1 MLTARH
7 PFSFVAPDLLRGAA
21 LALFTVLV
29 WCTIMNRWSAEAW
42 RTPLEYIANPEK
54 SNDVLFYFAEVKAAV
69 DGHYWPLIPKKVP
82 ELGAPFGADWGDYP
96 VTEQVLI
103 FATGLIAR
111 FVGIFAACNFMI
123 MLAQVLAALSIYA
136 VCRVLRC
143 HWSWSFVAG
152 VAYGFA
158 PYAFAHGEHHLD
170 LTFYWHLPLCLLVTR
185 WLSVGEGLPMQGAK
199 FLFAIAVGFVTGLQN
214 QYYTFMFIQLAA
226 LGGLAQWVRRSWRAF
241 LPALAVCVSSM
252 LGFLV
257 VSLDAIV
264 FQFLHGR
271 NPSAVVRNYGHMEFY
286 ALKLMD
292 LFIPFQGHRL
302 FSALA
307 EHYSA
312 IVLVRGEMPRAGYL
326 GLVGIAG
333 LASLAITTF
342 ARLVRT
348 SAPMPLEAAQ
358 VLWIVL
364 QATIGGLNAFLGVF
378 GFYLFRATGR
388 YSIFFLALAL
398 LFLVRQLS
406 RLTKDRPILAMVGAA
421 ALVLV
426 VIVDQTPPIVSRRQI
441 EQTASAADSDR
452 RFTKEIESSLP
463 PGTMIFQLPT
473 IEFPEDSSRAGYD
486 HFRPYLFSQHLRF
499 SFGAVRG
506 RARDEWVH
514 TLNSVS
520 AEKAIGILTRYGFAA
535 IYVDRAQY
543 QDQGDD
549 LFTGFTKMGLPIVHS
564 PRGDLFCVFL
574 NPN

>member
-1 MLTARH
+1 MLTTRH
-7 PFSFVAPDLLRGAA
+7 PFYFVAPDLLRAA
-21 LALFTVLV
+21 TLALLTVLI
-29 WCTIMNRWSAEAW
+29 WCTIMHRWSAEAW
-42 RTPLEYIANPEK
+42 RTPLEYIENPEK
-54 SNDVLFYFAEVKAAV
+54 SNDVLFYFAEVKAAR
-69 DGHYWPLIPKKVP
+69 DGRYWPLVPKKIP
-82 ELGAPFGADWGDYP
+82 ELGAPLGAEWGDYP
-96 VTEQVLI
+96 MTEQVLI
-103 FATGLIAR
+103 FVTSLIAR
-111 FVGIFAACNFMI
+111 LVGIFAACNFMI
-123 MLAQVLAALSIYA
+123 MFAQVLAALSMYA

-143 HWSWSFVAG
+143 HWSWSFAAG

-170 LTFYWHLPLCLLVTR
+170 LTFYWHVPFCLLVTR
-185 WLSVGEGLPMQGAK
+185 WLSVGEALSMRGAK

-226 LGGLAQWVRRSWRAF
+226 LGGLAQWVRRDWSAF
-241 LPALAVCVSSM
+241 LPALAVCASSM

-264 FQFLHGR
+264 FQLLHGR
-271 NPSAVVRNYGHMEFY
+271 NPGAILRTYGHMEFY
-286 ALKLMD
+286 ALKLVD
-292 LFIPFQGHRL
+292 LFIPFPGHRL

-312 IVLVRGEMPRAGYL
+312 IVLLRGEIPPAGYL

-342 ARLVRT
+342 GRLVRK

-358 VLWIVL
+358 ALWIVL
-364 QATIGGLNAFLGVF
+364 EANVGGLNALLGVF

-388 YSIFFLALAL
+388 YSIFVLALVL

-421 ALVLV
+421 TVVVVVL
-426 VIVDQTPPIVSRRQI
+426 VDQTPPIVSRLQI
-441 EQTASAADSDR
+441 ERTASAADSDR

-463 PGTMIFQLPT
+463 PGTMVFQLPT

-514 TLNSVS
+514 TLDSVS
-520 AEKAIGILTRYGFAA
+520 AEEAIGILTRYGFAA

-543 QDQGDD
+543 QDRGQQ
-549 LFTGFTKMGLPIVHS
+549 LFEGFTKMGMRITQS

-574 NPN
+574 NPR

>member
-7 PFSFVAPDLLRGAA
+7 PFSLVAPDLLRVAT
-21 LALFTVLV
+21 LALLTVLV
-29 WCTIMNRWSAEAW
+29 WCTIMHRWSAEAW
-42 RTPLEYIANPEK
+42 RTPLEYIENPEK
-54 SNDVLFYFAEVKAAV
+54 SNDVLFYFAEVKAAI
-69 DGHYWPLIPKKVP
+69 DGRYWPLVQKKMP
-82 ELGAPFGADWGDYP
+82 ELGAPLGADWGDYP

-103 FATGLIAR
+103 FLTGLIAR

-123 MLAQVLAALSIYA
+123 MLAQVLAALSMYA

-143 HWSWSFVAG
+143 HGSWSFAAG
-152 VAYGFA
+152 MAYGFA

-170 LTFYWHLPLCLLVTR
+170 LTFYWHVPFCLLVTR
-185 WLSVGEGLPMQGAK
+185 WLSVGEGLSMRGAK

-214 QYYTFMFIQLAA
+214 QYYTFMFIQLAV
-226 LGGLAQWVRRSWRAF
+226 LGGLAQWVRRGRRAF
-241 LPALAVCVSSM
+241 LPALAVCASSM

-257 VSLDAIV
+257 VTLDAIV

-271 NPSAVVRNYGHMEFY
+271 NPGAILRNYGDVEFY
-286 ALKLMD
+286 ALKLVD
-292 LFIPFQGHRL
+292 LFIPFPGHRL

-312 IVLVRGEMPRAGYL
+312 IVHLRGEIPPAGYL

-333 LASLAITTF
+333 LVSLAITTF
-342 ARLVRT
+342 MRLVRK

-364 QATIGGLNAFLGVF
+364 QATVGGLNAFLGVF

-388 YSIFFLALAL
+388 YSIFLLALAL
-398 LFLVRQLS
+398 FFLVHQLS
-406 RLTKDRPILAMVGAA
+406 HLTKDKPIFAMVGAA
-421 ALVLV
+421 TLVLV
-426 VIVDQTPPIVSRRQI
+426 VLVDQTPPIVSRRQI
-441 EQTASAADSDR
+441 EQTASEADSDR

-463 PGTMIFQLPT
+463 PGTMVFQLPS
-473 IEFPEDSSRAGYD
+473 IEFPENPSRAGYD

-506 RARDEWVH
+506 RARDEWVDAL
-514 TLNSVS
+514 TSVS
-520 AEKAIGILTRYGFAA
+520 AAEAITILERHGFAA
-535 IYVDRAQY
+535 IYVDRLQY
-543 QDQGDD
+543 QDHGRE
-549 LFTGFTKMGLPIVHS
+549 LFDGFSRMGLKIEES

-574 NPN
+574 NQG